1 MSGGCT
7 SDVTEPFALQA
18 LGDSMEPEFEDGAII
33 IVDQAAPCGNGSY
46 VVLDYLGETHFRQY
60 VEQGGKKYMKPL
72 NDAYETVEL
81 VEPFSIRG
89 VVIQKYF
96 KRKRKHYDWTTEE
109 IAVAR
114 ITT

>member
-46 VVLDYLGETHFRQY
+46 VVLDYQGETHFRQY
-60 VEQGGKKYMKPL
+60 VEEDGKKYMRPL
-72 NDAYETVEL
+72 NTAYETVEL
-81 VEPFSIRG
+81 AEPFSVRG

-96 KRKRKHYDWTTEE
+96 KRKRTHYDWTTKE

-114 ITT
+114 VTS